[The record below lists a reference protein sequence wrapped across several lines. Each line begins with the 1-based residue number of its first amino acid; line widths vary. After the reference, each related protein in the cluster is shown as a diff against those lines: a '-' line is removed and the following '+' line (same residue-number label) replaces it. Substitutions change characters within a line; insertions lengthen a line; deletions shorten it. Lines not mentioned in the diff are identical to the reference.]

1 MPATDAFDT
10 GVSGADALYANIMQS
25 ALFTLNEQS
34 IIRPLVRNYDMTGT
48 PGLTSQV
55 PIYPSVQASGIA
67 DGTDLSNTSFAT
79 TKKEITA
86 SETGV
91 MVTLTDLLE
100 EASNDDTAAAVGRQ
114 IGQAMAEK
122 VDTDLAALFT
132 GFSNNINKTSA
143 AVTVEDLFKA
153 AATLKANK
161 ADQNGAFVAVLH
173 PYQAYDIKAQLT
185 NNGATMSHSLSDVG
199 NRALEQGFI
208 GRIAGIDVF
217 ESTIIGA
224 PDSAGAYTG
233 AVMTQDALGYMV
245 KRSMRIETQ
254 RDASLRASEIVG
266 SMAYGVSELFDQYGV
281 GITSDGTAVI

>member
-1 MPATDAFDT
+1 MPVTNAFDT

-48 PGLTSQV
+48 PGLTAQV
-55 PIYPSVQASGIA
+55 PIYPAVSASGVTDGA
-67 DGTDLSNTSFAT
+67 DLDNTSFAT
-79 TKKEITA
+79 SKKEITA
-86 SETGV
+86 SEIGV

-114 IGQAMAEK
+114 LGQAMAEK
-122 VDTDLAALFT
+122 VDTDLAGLFS
-132 GFSNNINKTSA
+132 GFSNTVNKTSA
-143 AVTVEDLFKA
+143 AVTVQDLFKA
-153 AATLKANK
+153 SAILRANN
-161 ADQNGAFVAVLH
+161 AQQNGAFVCVLH
-173 PYQAYDIKAQLT
+173 PYQAYDLKNQLT
-185 NNGATMSHSLSDVG
+185 NAGSTMSHNLSDVG

-217 ESTIIGA
+217 ESNVVTGG
-224 PDSAGAYTG
+224 DSAGAYYG

-254 RDASLRASEIVG
+254 RDASLRATEIVG
-266 SMAYGVSELFDQYGV
+266 SMAYGVSELFDAYGV
-281 GITSDGTAVI
+281 AIISDGNL